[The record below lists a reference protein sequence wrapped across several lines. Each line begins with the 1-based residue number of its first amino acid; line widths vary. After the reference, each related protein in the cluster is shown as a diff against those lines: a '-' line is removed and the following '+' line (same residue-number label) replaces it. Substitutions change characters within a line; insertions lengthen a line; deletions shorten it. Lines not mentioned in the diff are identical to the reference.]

1 VSGHSKWSTIKHK
14 KSALD
19 AKRGKLFGVAVSGH
33 SKWSTIKHKKSALDA
48 KRGKLFARLIRGIE
62 AAAKV
67 GGPDPEANPTLATA
81 IQKARDASVPKDNIE
96 RALKRASGEIEGVA
110 YETVYYEGY
119 APGGVALYVECVT
132 DNRNRAANDVRAA
145 FNKNGGSLAEP
156 GAVNYLFNR
165 RGVIMVRTDA
175 ASEDDILLA
184 GLEAGITDVVTEGD
198 MYRVTTEPSDLQA
211 VREALEQAGIPIES
225 AESTMLPTVT
235 VPVSDEATAKQVL
248 RLLDALDDCDDVQ
261 NVYSN
266 FDIPDQILEA
276 VA

>member
-1 VSGHSKWSTIKHK
+1 MSGHSKWSTIKHK
-14 KSALD
+14 KGA
-19 AKRGKLFGVAVSGH
+19 A
-33 SKWSTIKHKKSALDA
+33 DA

-67 GGPDPEANPTLATA
+67 GGADPDANPTLATA

-96 RALKRASGEIEGVA
+96 RALKRASGDVDGVS
-110 YETVYYEGY
+110 YETIYYEGY
-119 APGGVALYVECVT
+119 APGGVALYVECLT

-165 RGVIMVRTDA
+165 WGVIMVRGEGVT
-175 ASEDDILLA
+175 EDDILLA
-184 GLEAGITDVVTEGD
+184 GLEAGIADVEVEGD
-198 MYRVTTEPSDLQA
+198 LYRVTTEPSDLQV
-211 VREALEQAGIPIES
+211 VREAIQEAGIAIES
-225 AESTMLPTVT
+225 AESTMLPSVS
-235 VPVSDEATAKQVL
+235 VPVGDESTAKQVL

>member
-14 KSALD
+14 KGA
-19 AKRGKLFGVAVSGH
+19 A
-33 SKWSTIKHKKSALDA
+33 DA

-62 AAAKV
+62 EAAKV
-67 GGPDPEANPTLATA
+67 GGASPEGNPTLADA

-96 RALKRASGEIEGVA
+96 RALKRASGDLDGVN
-110 YETVYYEGY
+110 YDTIYYEGY
-119 APGGVALYVECVT
+119 APGGVALYVECLT

-156 GAVNYLFNR
+156 GAVNYLFSR
-165 RGVIMVRTDA
+165 TGVILVPAGDVT
-175 ASEDDILLA
+175 EDDVLLA
-184 GLEAGITDVVTEGD
+184 GLEAGIEDVTLEGD
-198 MYRVTTEPSDLQA
+198 AYRVTTQPTDLPA
-211 VREALEQAGIPIES
+211 VRAALDEAAVPVASSEV
-225 AESTMLPTVT
+225 TMLPSVS
-235 VPVSDEATAKQVL
+235 VPVTDEAVAKQVL